1 MTHFIKV
8 TAKEHVLPMGDTD
21 LRASENTRGK
31 PRQDASRGVAVHTRD
46 GPVPQSAETVARRLR
61 QASQVHPQTR
71 EKDTLG
77 DAILLEVTDPGVRLE
92 TGRSHRHQFT
102 PRLIAPGEPVR
113 ERRVG
118 FETQHP
124 EKSMGLALSCRRPRA
139 SSSMR
144 VGTGTCAARVTTRL
158 CWRAATGHTVRATN
172 SAMSRIGRTPS
183 KDRPHLPHGVG

>member
-8 TAKEHVLPMGDTD
+8 AAKEHVLPMGDTD

-46 GPVPQSAETVARRLR
+46 GPVPQSVETVARRLR

-77 DAILLEVTDPGVRLE
+77 DAILLEGTDPGGSLE
-92 TGRSHRHQFT
+92 PARSHR
-102 PRLIAPGEPVR
+102 PRFPPGLIPPGDPAR

-124 EKSMGLALSCRRPRA
+124 EK
-139 SSSMR
+139 
-144 VGTGTCAARVTTRL
+144 
-158 CWRAATGHTVRATN
+158 
-172 SAMSRIGRTPS
+172 
-183 KDRPHLPHGVG
+183 